1 MERTE
6 LMTELAELLRAHS
19 RVVRSH
25 LAETLADH
33 GLTPPQLWALH
44 NVAEPCS
51 MGELAGAL
59 GVDASYVTA
68 LADSLQDK
76 GLVERRP
83 SADDRRRRVLEITD
97 DGRAILDG
105 MHAKV
110 ASVPIGGDLGDE
122 ELAELVGLLRRR
134 DRHRGVAAEAGE
146 DLAGALRVQERLR
159 RLGLEEVDDGDPVR
173 ARHHQRVV
181 GEADHAG
188 ELVLHDLLQYREHL
202 RVVHQLHPAI
212 LVGTR
217 GFHKHSAPS
226 RCRLDAGRLTGTRR
240 RLRWRAPAGSTPP

>member
-122 ELAELVGLLRRR
+122 ELAELVGLLRRA
-134 DRHRGVAAEAGE
+134 VAAV
-146 DLAGALRVQERLR
+146 DRV
-159 RLGLEEVDDGDPVR
+159 
-173 ARHHQRVV
+173 
-181 GEADHAG
+181 
-188 ELVLHDLLQYREHL
+188 
-202 RVVHQLHPAI
+202 
-212 LVGTR
+212 
-217 GFHKHSAPS
+217 
-226 RCRLDAGRLTGTRR
+226 
-240 RLRWRAPAGSTPP
+240 